1 MPRSSLPGEL
11 ATTPADLPI
20 PAPPRARGGRHAAPP
35 AHPHLLPALLLSS
48 AAVAFAALS
57 LVPAAAPDSEQTQVQ
72 GLSLGVPAPV
82 RLLAAIPSP
91 SVSATA
97 TVTPSPTAAP
107 KPKPKPTPT
116 PTPTPAPTVAP
127 TTAAPSPTPA
137 ATRPSRAARS
147 GRAEYVRPTSG
158 SVTSGYGQRWGR
170 LHAGLDFGAPTGTP
184 ILAVTG
190 GVVSEVKRSS
200 GSGGYGN
207 LTVLEHPDGTLT
219 FYAHQ
224 SEIQVR
230 EGEEV
235 TAGETIGLVGSTG
248 NSTGPHLHFEVRP
261 DGGGAINPR
270 PWLTAR
276 GVDL

>member
-1 MPRSSLPGEL
+1 MPRSPLPGEL

-72 GLSLGVPAPV
+72 GLSLGVPATV

-97 TVTPSPTAAP
+97 TVTPSPTVAP

-116 PTPTPAPTVAP
+116 PTPTPAPTASP

-137 ATRPSRAARS
+137 ATRASRAARS